1 MTTVQIAPTE
11 FRDMLGNWPTGV
23 VVVTGGDE
31 ENPIGM
37 SCNSFTSV
45 SLDPPL
51 VGFFPAKS
59 SSTWPDIRRTGK
71 FCVNILASHH
81 EAVSRQFARKGEDRF
96 NGVAWEMRPS
106 GPGLDEAVAWIE
118 CEINE
123 EINTGDHTLVLGLVT
138 GFAVRE
144 GAEPLIFHR
153 GAYSPLRGE
162 TV

>member
-1 MTTVQIAPTE
+1 MQIPATE
-11 FRDMLGNWPTGV
+11 FRDMLGHWPTGV

-31 ENPIGM
+31 EQPTGM

-51 VGFFPAKS
+51 VGFFPAKG

-81 EAVSRQFARKGEDRF
+81 EEISRQFARKGADRF
-96 NGVAWEMRPS
+96 QGVAWEMRPG

-118 CEINE
+118 CEISE
-123 EINTGDHTLVLGLVT
+123 EIDTGDHTLVLGLVKS
-138 GFAVRE
+138 FEVRD

-153 GAYSPLRGE
+153 GTYSPLRSANS
-162 TV
+162 